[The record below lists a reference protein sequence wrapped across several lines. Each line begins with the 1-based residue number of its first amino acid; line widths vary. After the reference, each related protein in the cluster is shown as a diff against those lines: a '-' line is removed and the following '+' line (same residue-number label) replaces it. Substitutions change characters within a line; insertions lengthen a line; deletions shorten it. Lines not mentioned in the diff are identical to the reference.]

1 MRDDDGLL
9 QQLVALQ
16 QAVEAAAEQSSPN
29 LEPASKTRRPVMTTT
44 AVAGIIIV
52 TQCINLSTAITF
64 WHFIRTQ
71 LGGHLQVVKLAKQSG
86 NTTFVIRHLLN
97 LYHDLAKNIKRPLL
111 MTLIIILWYVDIGQC
126 CNR

>member
-1 MRDDDGLL
+1 MDGSSHRPLTQCRDCEDVVCGRKVEDDGLQ

-29 LEPASKTRRPVMTTT
+29 LEPASKTRRPAMTTT

-71 LGGHLQVVKLAKQSG
+71 LGGHLQVVKPAKQSG
-86 NTTFVIRHLLN
+86 NTSFVF
-97 LYHDLAKNIKRPLL
+97 
-111 MTLIIILWYVDIGQC
+111 
-126 CNR
+126 

>member
-1 MRDDDGLL
+1 M
-9 QQLVALQ
+9 ALQ

-29 LEPASKTRRPVMTTT
+29 LEPASKTRRPVMTTM

-52 TQCINLSTAITF
+52 TQCINLSTAGCYVL
-64 WHFIRTQ
+64 HFIEAQ
-71 LGGHLQVVKLAKQSG
+71 LGGQVVKVAKQSG

-111 MTLIIILWYVDIGQC
+111 VTLVIILWYVDNQH